1 MSHQL
6 HNSKTLLELICNE
19 ISKIFTVSI
28 TKIMRRSQKKR
39 KMKKKRKTRN
49 KNSPPLHSSLR
60 TFSAA
65 LIKASYLTG

>member
-28 TKIMRRSQKKR
+28 TRIMRRSQKK
-39 KMKKKRKTRN
+39 MKKKMMTRN
-49 KNSPPLHSSLR
+49 KNSPLHHFNNR
-60 TFSAA
+60 TYLAA